1 MSQNIFT
8 STLTGNILDC
18 CQSNVCSS
26 HIFSS
31 IRPSPAAESWSFD
44 LLKLFQSDRCSEG
57 VGPTIGRQYSYLH

>member
-44 LLKLFQSDRCSEG
+44 LLKCSKVIG
-57 VGPTIGRQYSYLH
+57 VQRV